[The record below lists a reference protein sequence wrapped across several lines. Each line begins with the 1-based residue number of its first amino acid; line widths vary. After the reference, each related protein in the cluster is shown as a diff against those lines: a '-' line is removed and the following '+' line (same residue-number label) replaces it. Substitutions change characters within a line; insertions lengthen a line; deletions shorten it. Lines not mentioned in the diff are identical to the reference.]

1 MCSLRRRL
9 KCLNKNQLTTYNSQ
23 EKIINFKQK
32 EMKVIFIQDVK
43 NVGRKGDIKNVSDG
57 YAKNFLLP
65 RGVAKAATGDNL
77 KQVKDKKEAVEKEKS
92 EFIKKAED
100 LRRMPPLEFS
110 IKSGK
115 NGEIYGSIAKNDIE
129 KKLEELGLKNVS
141 VKLDKPIRET
151 GEKEIEI
158 TIGRGISSIIKISVS
173 AESE

>member
-1 MCSLRRRL
+1 
-9 KCLNKNQLTTYNSQ
+9 
-23 EKIINFKQK
+23 
-32 EMKVIFIQDVK
+32 MKVIFIQDVK
-43 NVGRKGDIKNVSDG
+43 NVGRKGDVKNVSDG

>member
-1 MCSLRRRL
+1 
-9 KCLNKNQLTTYNSQ
+9 
-23 EKIINFKQK
+23 
-32 EMKVIFIQDVK
+32 MKVIFIQDVK
-43 NVGRKGDIKNVSDG
+43 NVGRKGDVKNVSDG

-65 RGVAKAATGDNL
+65 RGVAKTATGDNL